1 MVKFRLQT
9 RRPERHMDK
18 ISSNQRRANMAAIR
32 SKDTQPEMAVRKFL
46 FRNGLRFRLHAKD
59 LPGKPDIIFPS
70 RKLAIFVHGCFWH
83 GCKKCIDGKR
93 TVKSNPDYW
102 MSKIDGNR
110 RRDRRNKRA
119 LRAAGWRSL
128 TIWECEV
135 PVVKRLTT
143 LLDGI
148 KRN

>member
-1 MVKFRLQT
+1 
-9 RRPERHMDK
+9 MDK

-32 SKDTQPEMAVRKFL
+32 SKDTQPELAVRKFL
-46 FRNGLRFRLHAKD
+46 FRNGLRFRLHAKY

-93 TVKSNPDYW
+93 MVKSNSDYW
-102 MSKIDGNR
+102 MSKVEGNR
-110 RRDRRNKRA
+110 RRDSRNKRA
-119 LRAAGWRSL
+119 LRASGWNSL

-135 PVVKRLTT
+135 TTTKRLTI

-148 KRN
+148 KRS